1 MKKGLLAL
9 LLVAVSALTFGISAL
24 GAGTGNMVI
33 HFQNWSGDYENLG
46 NWTWAPGLSGK
57 VHDGVDD
64 FGAYWQ
70 YNDIPVGTEVPFIG
84 VYWTGTTSSDGPD
97 WNRKLTDDVFIPSS
111 AIVEDET
118 VHVYI
123 FEGKFGNGNAKVFV
137 SDPTTH
143 NVLAVYYDPA
153 GAYEEGLGIHGWGWT
168 YEDDAE
174 IGASQWGTPSQLF
187 QVAGISEAS
196 IDVWGMML
204 SAKETWAGFLVYGG
218 DDATK
223 KTGDINDGNFIT
235 NKEPGAVNIVY
246 IVNAGDGVTNNS
258 NVFTTSEAFRDEAF
272 SFKLLPFSPEE
283 MTGTYAIDPKTLVVK
298 TSAAVASPYAAAET
312 DAQREA
318 AEATIMSWFEIKE
331 DLGNG
336 QYGPALEIERVD
348 FGKTNTTL
356 NTFVIA
362 LADGS
367 ELDNTK
373 EYEVF
378 FDTNYPQDL
387 ETAKEIQVTINVT
400 VPDNTPD
407 NATISLGASFGGWSP
422 DNAAWAATKQSDGS
436 YSITFTISVTAAYST
451 HEYKWTQ
458 GSWAVGENLA
468 SGNRSFVLS
477 NDMTSVTFNDEIL
490 AWDTDAD
497 KDDTKYPATVRT
509 VFVPSNAAASL
520 KLDLDTE
527 APVLTFVSPLSFVG
541 KAAADRIIEVPWGQ
555 PFDQSLFPRYSVTDN
570 RDGDI
575 TAFVFVPKGNMSV
588 LNTAEEGDY
597 TIMLQVEDKWG
608 NVTQETFI
616 FRVVKGE

>member
-24 GAGTGNMVI
+24 GAGTGNLVI
-33 HFQNWSGDYENLG
+33 HFQAWSGEYDDLG
-46 NWTWAPGLSGK
+46 NHTWAPGLSPR
-57 VHDGVDD
+57 VRDGVDA
-64 FGAYWQ
+64 FGAYWE
-70 YNDIPVGTEVPFIG
+70 YNDIPVGTQVPFIA
-84 VYWTGTTSSDGPD
+84 VYWKDGAQD
-97 WNRKLTDDVFIPSS
+97 WSRKLTDDVFIPAS
-111 AIVEDET
+111 AIQEDKT

-123 FEGKFGNGNAKVFV
+123 FEGMLGNGNAKVYV
-137 SDPTTH
+137 ADPDRH

-187 QVAGISEAS
+187 TVAGRSEAD

-223 KTGDINDGNFIT
+223 KTGDLKPDSGFFT
-235 NKEPGAVNIVY
+235 NHGVGTVDIVY

-258 NVFTTSEAFRDEAF
+258 NVFTSPADFQEEAF

-283 MTGTYAIDPKTLVVK
+283 MTGTYAIDPNTLVVK
-298 TSAAVASPYAAAET
+298 TSSSVASPYATATT
-312 DAQREA
+312 DAERVA
-318 AEATIMSWFEIKE
+318 AEALILSWFQIKE

-356 NTFVIA
+356 NTFVIL
-362 LADGS
+362 LAEGS
-367 ELDNTK
+367 ELDNEK

-378 FDTNYPQDL
+378 FDTLYPQDL
-387 ETAKEIQVTINVT
+387 ETAKEIAVTINVT
-400 VPDNTPD
+400 LPSNTPT
-407 NATISLGASFGGWSP
+407 APETVISLGASFGGWNP
-422 DNAAWAATKQSDGS
+422 ANASMKATKVSDTQ
-436 YSITFTISVTAAYST
+436 YTITFNVSVTSAYT
-451 HEYKWTQ
+451 TFEYKWTQ
-458 GSWAVGENLA
+458 GSWEVTENIN
-468 SGNRSFVLS
+468 SGNRVFVLS
-477 NDMTSVTFNDEIL
+477 NATNSITFNDVVT
-490 AWDTDAD
+490 AWSNDTDAAN
-497 KDDTKYPATVRT
+497 TKYDATNRSPFIPT
-509 VFVPSNAAASL
+509 NASASL
-520 KLDLDTE
+520 PLDLDTE

-541 KAAADRIIEVPWGQ
+541 KAADQRIIEVPWGQ
-555 PFDQSLFPRYSVTDN
+555 PFDQTLFPRYSVTDN

-575 TAFVFVPKGNMSV
+575 TSFVFVPKGNMSV

>member
-24 GAGTGNMVI
+24 GAGTGNLVI
-33 HFQNWSGDYENLG
+33 HFQSWSGEYDDLG
-46 NWTWAPGLSGK
+46 NHTWAPGLSPR
-57 VHDGVDD
+57 VRDGVDA
-64 FGAYWQ
+64 FGAYWE
-70 YNDIPVGTEVPFIG
+70 YDNIPVGTEVPFIA
-84 VYWTGTTSSDGPD
+84 VYWANGAQD
-97 WNRKLTDDVFIPSS
+97 WSRKLTDDVFIPSS
-111 AIVEDET
+111 AIQEDKT

-123 FEGKFGNGNAKVFV
+123 FEGMLGNGNAKVFV
-137 SDPTTH
+137 ADPDRH

-187 QVAGISEAS
+187 SVAGRSEAD

-223 KTGDINDGNFIT
+223 KTGDLKPESGFFMNHGVGTVD
-235 NKEPGAVNIVY
+235 IVY

-258 NVFTTSEAFRDEAF
+258 NVFTTPAEFQDEAF

-283 MTGTYAIDPKTLVVK
+283 MSGTYAINPQTLVVK
-298 TSAAVASPYAAAET
+298 TSSAVASPYAEATT
-312 DAQREA
+312 DAERVA
-318 AEATIMSWFEIKE
+318 AEALITSWFQIKE

-356 NTFVIA
+356 NTFVIL
-362 LADGS
+362 LAEDS

-373 EYEVF
+373 DYEVF
-378 FDTNYPQDL
+378 FDTQFPQDL
-387 ETAKEIQVTINVT
+387 AVAKEITVTLNVT
-400 VPDNTPD
+400 VPENTPD
-407 NATISLGASFGGWSP
+407 NATISLGASFGGWNP
-422 DNAAWAATKQSDGS
+422 GDAAYAATKQSDGS

-458 GSWAVGENLA
+458 GTWEIGENLA
-468 SGNRSFVLS
+468 SGNRTFILS

-490 AWDTDAD
+490 AWDKDAD
-497 KDDTKYPATVRT
+497 AADTKYPATART
-509 VFVPSNAAASL
+509 VFVPTNASASL
-520 KLDLDTE
+520 ALDLDTD

-541 KAAADRIIEVPWGQ
+541 KTAAQRIIEVPWGQ

-575 TAFVFVPKGNMSV
+575 TSFVFVPKGNMSV
-588 LNTAEEGDY
+588 LNTAVEGDY

>member
-9 LLVAVSALTFGISAL
+9 LLVAVSALTFGISAF
-24 GAGTGNMVI
+24 GAGTGNLVI
-33 HFQNWSGDYENLG
+33 HFQAWSGEYDDLG
-46 NWTWAPGLSGK
+46 NHTWAPGLSPR
-57 VHDGVDD
+57 VRDGVDA
-64 FGAYWQ
+64 FGAYWE
-70 YNDIPVGTEVPFIG
+70 YNDVPVGTEVPFIA
-84 VYWTGTTSSDGPD
+84 VYWAGGSQD
-97 WNRKLTDDVFIPSS
+97 WSRKLTDDVFIPAS
-111 AIVEDET
+111 AIQEDKT

-123 FEGKFGNGNAKVFV
+123 FEGMLGNGNAEVFV
-137 SDPTTH
+137 ADPDTH
-143 NVLAVYYDPA
+143 NILAVYYDPA
-153 GAYEEGLGIHGWGWT
+153 GAYEETLGIHGWGWT

-187 QVAGISEAS
+187 TVAGRSEAD

-223 KTGDINDGNFIT
+223 KTGDINDTNYIT
-235 NKEPGAVNIVY
+235 NQEAGAVNIVY

-258 NVFTTSEAFRDEAF
+258 NVFTTPDTFRDEAF

-283 MTGTYAIDPKTLVVK
+283 MTGTYAIDPNTLVVK
-298 TSAAVASPYAAAET
+298 TSSSVASPYAEATT
-312 DAQREA
+312 DAEREA
-318 AEATIMSWFEIKE
+318 AEALITSWFQIKE

-336 QYGPALEIERVD
+336 QYGPALAIERVD

-362 LADGS
+362 LAEGT

-373 EYEVF
+373 DYEVF
-378 FDTNYPQDL
+378 FDTMYPQDL
-387 ETAKEIQVTINVT
+387 ETANEITVTLNVT
-400 VPDNTPD
+400 VPDNTPE
-407 NATISLGASFGGWSP
+407 NATISLGASFGGWNP
-422 DNAAWAATKQSDGS
+422 GDAAYAATKQSDGS

-458 GSWAVGENLA
+458 GTWDIGENLE

-477 NDMTSVTFNDEIL
+477 NDMTSVTFNDEIS
-490 AWDTDAD
+490 AWDNDAD
-497 KDDTKYPATVRT
+497 AGDTKYPATART
-509 VFVPSNAAASL
+509 VFVPTNASASL
-520 KLDLDTE
+520 ALDLDTE

-541 KAAADRIIEVPWGQ
+541 KTADQRIIEVPWGQ

-575 TAFVFVPKGNMSV
+575 TSFVFVPKGNMSV

-597 TIMLQVEDKWG
+597 TIMLQVVDKWG